1 VRTGSQPGQQFNL
14 GPVIFALLGIV
25 GMGVLTFI
33 AQTPGPTQDPSILHM
48 EVMHNSM
55 LPSRVDTGVFVS
67 SPTQPPQLL
76 AASDSQ
82 LEEQVTSWAYAY
94 GRHRITVHRVDKAI
108 KLPENVQVLGLDGQ
122 KVVAFES
129 KDLTFLTWK
138 GEGNQHYFV
147 VGGAPV
153 ARLDELGGWFRTR
166 SVPQSTDGPG
176 AAQKPH

>member
-1 VRTGSQPGQQFNL
+1 MTGSQPSQKLNL
-14 GPVIFALLGIV
+14 GPVLFALLGIV
-25 GMGVLTFI
+25 GIGSLTFI
-33 AQTPGPTQDPSILHM
+33 ARTPGPTQDPSILHM

-55 LPSRVDTGVFVS
+55 LPSRVDAGVFVS

-82 LEEQVTSWAYAY
+82 LQTQVTSWAYAY
-94 GRHRITVHRVDKAI
+94 GRHRITVHRVEETI

-138 GEGNQHYFV
+138 GEGKQNYFV
-147 VGGAPV
+147 VGSAPV

-166 SVPQSTDGPG
+166 SVPQSTGG
-176 AAQKPH
+176 QEAEQKPR